1 MGRVKCQFSEMI
13 QHLEEGSSQILAFL
27 DIQRFPSLFF
37 FNMFSTCCLLKAGFW
52 TVTTQSFNSL
62 GVLEIP
68 YYQNTTYGKIIS
80 YKDKYSLKPNYF
92 PVKTDWDAKKKNK
105 IYEWLIKHEQESIP
119 AQTNL
124 CVHLVDKMSF
134 ITDFKA
140 PPAGHGNIWTSSI
153 SFEDFTAISWV
164 FFISFQLIP
173 MMEYDFPTS
182 KLTECRSWGN
192 L

>member
-1 MGRVKCQFSEMI
+1 MQ
-13 QHLEEGSSQILAFL
+13 
-27 DIQRFPSLFF
+27 
-37 FNMFSTCCLLKAGFW
+37 
-52 TVTTQSFNSL
+52 
-62 GVLEIP
+62 
-68 YYQNTTYGKIIS
+68 
-80 YKDKYSLKPNYF
+80 
-92 PVKTDWDAKKKNK
+92 KKKNK